1 MSCTGFAFRLP
12 PEIEPTGI
20 VHFRI
25 YFYNFNNLCL
35 FQASSTV
42 ELGNLPNPYPLPYG
56 EDLGEVEAVHLILAH
71 DLYNEL
77 REIVGALQELTL
89 TGGSTGA
96 NRELLAIGC
105 SSLSRERGLKYTASS
120 SHLRTMLPE
129 SSSRLLPAKQPNHAT

>member
-1 MSCTGFAFRLP
+1 M
-12 PEIEPTGI
+12 
-20 VHFRI
+20 
-25 YFYNFNNLCL
+25 
-35 FQASSTV
+35 

-96 NRELLAIGC
+96 HSRDGATLLGC
-105 SSLSRERGLKYTASS
+105 SSIKGLK
-120 SHLRTMLPE
+120 
-129 SSSRLLPAKQPNHAT
+129 

>member
-1 MSCTGFAFRLP
+1 M
-12 PEIEPTGI
+12 
-20 VHFRI
+20 
-25 YFYNFNNLCL
+25 
-35 FQASSTV
+35 

-105 SSLSRERGLKYTASS
+105 SSLSRERGLNEAGASI
-120 SHLRTMLPE
+120 
-129 SSSRLLPAKQPNHAT
+129 A

>member
-1 MSCTGFAFRLP
+1 M
-12 PEIEPTGI
+12 
-20 VHFRI
+20 
-25 YFYNFNNLCL
+25 CL

-89 TGGSTGA
+89 TGGTTGA
-96 NRELLAIGC
+96 NREGGSTLGC
-105 SSLSRERGLKYTASS
+105 SL
-120 SHLRTMLPE
+120 
-129 SSSRLLPAKQPNHAT
+129 